1 MAFCIAEFFYNKSVA
16 LIHASWI
23 KKGVISWPSFTG
35 DRLNKAIVRGENPDS
50 SWTTYQ
56 GRVVGNK
63 YFGEF

>member
-1 MAFCIAEFFYNKSVA
+1 VD
-16 LIHASWI
+16 

-56 GRVVGNK
+56 GRVVRNK
-63 YFGEF
+63 YFGEFKKNLIMKKLIDNNTFIY